1 MESYSTN
8 YSTSIFQH
16 TIIIL
21 ALSNFITRLHSN
33 SFTRISY
40 WSTFRLFPL
49 FLTSKVCF
57 SVHLS
62 IFFFAHLYICGEVF
76 LVVKLQDERKW
87 MPTTAPQTVHQVA
100 LSSKVTALH
109 LIQLLLSFF
118 EKSRYN
124 WYIFTL
130 GVQHNDL
137 MFVHIA
143 ECSPQ

>member
-8 YSTSIFQH
+8 YSTTIFQH
-16 TIIIL
+16 TRIIL
-21 ALSNFITRLHSN
+21 VLSNFITRLHSN
-33 SFTRISY
+33 SFTQISY

-49 FLTSKVCF
+49 FFTSKVCF

-76 LVVKLQDERKW
+76 LVVKLQDERKL
-87 MPTTAPQTVHQVA
+87 MLSTAPQTVHQVT
-100 LSSKVTALH
+100 LSSKVTPLH
-109 LIQLLLSFF
+109 LIKLLLSFF
-118 EKSRYN
+118 KKSRYN

-137 MFVHIA
+137 IFVHISK
-143 ECSPQ
+143 CSPQ